1 MRYSRS
7 LSHFLIS
14 GALLSG
20 LALPRLAAA
29 CGGTFCDGAPP
40 TPMPVDQ
47 TGEDILFVPDGDML
61 EVHVRIQYSGA
72 AERFAWMVPLPALPQ
87 VEIGVDA
94 MFDALS
100 STTLPVWDR
109 NLNFVNPDDM
119 PPPGG
124 GGGFFV
130 PDSDIGGGG
139 SVPEIVLQDTVGAF
153 EIVVLEGGNAS
164 QVIEFFIQ
172 NDYAFNDDAEPLI
185 QEYLDEGFLMVG
197 VKLTTGA
204 EVEEI
209 HPLVFRFISDEPCIP
224 IRLTAVAAQDNMGI
238 RAYFL
243 DDERWA
249 PSNYKHVHL
258 NPMMFDWAG
267 LDFGSYIETLNLAI
281 DEAGGQGFVT
291 EYAAGS
297 WRVDTGEFYRDF
309 WMSEG
314 LVDITERELL
324 LVLDSWGLLNY
335 PNEGPRAQ
343 LRGLMREFLPP
354 PGNWTGTE
362 DEYWYGLMVYGQ
374 GSGDGIQ
381 LPDGVTLEP
390 LMWDQAAFA
399 AGFEERVILPAR
411 RAAQL
416 FEDNG
421 YLTRLS
427 TSMSDHEMT
436 LDPTFVRAP
445 QLGHIRELRTAEG
458 LVLGGAEMTV
468 WQIPYEISGH
478 QAEVESELQVCVPD
492 AGNLW
497 PELGGPRALRI
508 EEVPSGGGPPQV
520 IVDNDAEIRAQ
531 VNAYNQSTPC
541 AGANGGDEESGGG
554 EGEGS
559 GEGEDSG
566 EGPGASED
574 GSASCGCTSAPE
586 RTPLGIGLGLLGL
599 LGLGL
604 VRRRP

>member
-1 MRYSRS
+1 MRCSRS
-7 LSHFLIS
+7 FSHLLIS
-14 GALLSG
+14 GCLLGG
-20 LALPRLAAA
+20 LFAPRVAAA
-29 CGGTFCDGAPP
+29 CGGTFCDGATP

-47 TGEDILFVPDGDML
+47 TGEDILFVPDGDQL
-61 EVHVRIQYSGA
+61 EVHVRIQYNGA
-72 AERFAWMVPLPALPQ
+72 AERFAWMVPLPAVPE

-94 MFDALS
+94 LFDALA

-109 NLNFVNPDDM
+109 NLSFVDPGDV
-119 PPPGG
+119 PPSGG

-130 PDSDIGGGG
+130 PDTDIGGVPGL
-139 SVPEIVLQDTVGAF
+139 PEIVLQDTVGAF

-172 NDYAFNDDAEPLI
+172 NDYDFNDDAEPLI

-209 HPLVFRFISDEPCIP
+209 HPLVFRFTSDEPCIP

-249 PSNYKHVHL
+249 PANYKHVVL
-258 NPMMFDWAG
+258 NPMTFDWAG
-267 LDFGSYIETLNLAI
+267 LNFGSYIETLNLAI

-297 WRVDTGEFYRDF
+297 WRVETGQFYRDF

-314 LVDITERELL
+314 LADITERELL
-324 LVLDSWGLLNY
+324 LVLDNWGLLNY
-335 PNEGPRAQ
+335 PDEGPRAQ
-343 LRGLMREFLPP
+343 LRALMREFLPP
-354 PGNWTGTE
+354 PGNWSGTE
-362 DEYWYGLMVYGQ
+362 DEFWYWLMIFGGGGVGGELQ
-374 GSGDGIQ
+374 T
-381 LPDGVTLEP
+381 PDGVLLDP
-390 LMWDQAAFA
+390 LVWDQAAFA

-416 FEDNG
+416 FEDKG

-427 TSMSDHEMT
+427 TTMSDHEMT

-458 LVLGGAEMTV
+458 LVLQGGEMTIWEV
-468 WQIPYEISGH
+468 PYEISGH
-478 QAEVESELQVCVPD
+478 QANVESELQLCVPD
-492 AGNLW
+492 AGQGW
-497 PELGGPRALRI
+497 PEFPGPRALRI
-508 EEVPSGGGPPQV
+508 EEVPSGGGAPQV
-520 IVDNDAEIRAQ
+520 ILDNDADIRAR
-531 VNAYNQSTPC
+531 VESYNQFTSC
-541 AGANGGDEESGGG
+541 AGSNETGDESGEGEASGG
-554 EGEGS
+554 EGEG
-559 GEGEDSG
+559 GEE
-566 EGPGASED
+566 PGASEE
-574 GSASCGCTSAPE
+574 GSASCGCTSTPE
-586 RTPLGIGLGLLGL
+586 RAPLGLGLGLLGL
-599 LGLGL
+599 MGLGL
-604 VRRRP
+604 VRRRG